1 MRGGYLWRSE
11 AWEGRRRRGDDGG
24 QHWSGPARRPWRAA
38 AVATTLGL
46 VAEVWKQEDGGA
58 SGVKAGLLFPDG

>member
-1 MRGGYLWRSE
+1 MRAGYLWRSE
-11 AWEGRRRRGDDGG
+11 EWEGSRRRDGYG
-24 QHWSGPARRPWRAA
+24 GRHWRGPARQPWR

-46 VAEVWKQEDGGA
+46 VAEVWEQEDGGA